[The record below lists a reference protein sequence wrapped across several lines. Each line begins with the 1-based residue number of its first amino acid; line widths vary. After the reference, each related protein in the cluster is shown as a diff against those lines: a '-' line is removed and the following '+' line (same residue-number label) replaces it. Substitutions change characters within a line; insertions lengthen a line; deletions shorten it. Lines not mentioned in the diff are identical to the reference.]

1 MTIKQYRE
9 DMGMTQTQLA
19 DALGV
24 AQNHISRWERGTV
37 APSVETL
44 RKMAEIFG
52 CRMDDITPSAKRLK
66 AKKIFTR
73 EAYEALTAEERRK
86 ELKKQ
91 QAAEYS
97 GWRRYPTTISQLM
110 ARIPADWWT
119 TKTAQDIGEVMAMLK
134 AAFDDGIVYG
144 REHPEA

>member
-9 DMGMTQTQLA
+9 DMGMTQAQLA
-19 DALGV
+19 DAIGV

-66 AKKIFTR
+66 AKEFFTR

-110 ARIPADWWT
+110 ARIPAEWWT